1 MVPTATNKSRFQ
13 IEVTGYIL
21 DEKSLVKKV
30 FFVLNTSKE
39 GLLKVHCFRHSC
51 MSKAIQ

>member
-21 DEKSLVKKV
+21 DEKSLVKKYIKRGGV
-30 FFVLNTSKE
+30 E
-39 GLLKVHCFRHSC
+39 GPLLSTLLHV
-51 MSKAIQ
+51 